1 LKIMD
6 LRKLTATIS
15 WAMVM
20 TIGLAACGGGSSGSS
35 TPPPAPPVA
44 EPPPDTDG
52 DGVADDDDD
61 FPDDPNEDTDTDG
74 DGVGDNSD
82 NCVEDAN
89 PGQEDSDA
97 NGKGDVCDPM
107 PLVYSAKGYAGEGT
121 EDGVS
126 YTGQTARQVLQLQLV
141 EYMEDLQES
150 PGQFQ
155 EVSDG
160 LRFYVTG
167 EGADETPHGFT
178 VKGGTTTGE
187 EVIPGPTYGDISTGK
202 NLNGKIAGGSLAGTG
217 ETETLIDGEFFGWST
232 GLDATPLPIELVY
245 YWMDLLA
252 AEATDGADPTVS
264 LADGSSVPIGTP
276 MISATGVHYRQLIQK
291 FLSVAVNFSQGTN
304 DYLQADFANMLGE
317 EKPGKGYSAGA
328 HDFDEAFGYYGAS
341 RDLNDYTDDEAAGKS
356 GRAEYE
362 NGYYDSNGDGL
373 VDLRSEYV
381 FGHAQNCAKRDRKKN
396 LEGEAYT
403 DYSKAAMDA
412 FLVGRRILENAE
424 EADELTPDADAA
436 LQGQIAIAGLTWE
449 KCIAATVVHY
459 INDVTDDMGEFV
471 PPNYGDLSNFTT
483 LAKHWGEMKGFALG
497 LQFSPLSPFR
507 TADSG
512 VSVTDLKR
520 VLSLMGDAPVLAD
533 GSQGGQATAAASA
546 EAAIQNYLSDLREAR
561 DILEQAYGLD
571 PEVVAI
577 W

>member
-1 LKIMD
+1 M
-6 LRKLTATIS
+6 
-15 WAMVM
+15 
-20 TIGLAACGGGSSGSS
+20 GGGSDSS
-35 TPPPAPPVA
+35 PPPAPPVA
-44 EPPPDTDG
+44 DEPSDSDG

-381 FGHAQNCAKRDRKKN
+381 FGHAQNCAKRDREKN

>member
-1 LKIMD
+1 MNLK
-6 LRKLTATIS
+6 KLTAMIFWTMLMI
-15 WAMVM
+15 
-20 TIGLAACGGGSSGSS
+20 TGLAACGGGSDSS
-35 TPPPAPPVA
+35 PPPAPPVA
-44 EPPPDTDG
+44 DEPSDSDG

>member
-1 LKIMD
+1 M
-6 LRKLTATIS
+6 
-15 WAMVM
+15 
-20 TIGLAACGGGSSGSS
+20 GGGSDSS
-35 TPPPAPPVA
+35 PPPAPPVA
-44 EPPPDTDG
+44 DEPSDSDG

-178 VKGGTTTGE
+178 VNGGTTTGE